1 MAASARKA
9 LPGARGEGETGGSS
23 FRRRRKVFRGPCAR
37 RGLAVAWRPTGGTG
51 RRCGFR
57 KTASSIPEEK
67 AGASDMAAQIG
78 SRLTIAIPS
87 LFTLVRANEA
97 WRSDST
103 RQDRGGSSLR
113 GGNSPL
119 PEFRSSKSGSAAP
132 ARGEY
137 RRCRKSRETKSA
149 GVSGGASVVASRQCR
164 ELIRFNRMR
173 LARKGAVHDHQ
184 VRQG

>member
-1 MAASARKA
+1 MQ
-9 LPGARGEGETGGSS
+9 GGGGETGGSS
-23 FRRRRKVFRGPCAR
+23 SRRRRKVFRGPCAR
-37 RGLAVAWRPTGGTG
+37 RGLAGAWRPTGL
-51 RRCGFR
+51 CGAKVR
-57 KTASSIPEEK
+57 IPGTASSIPKEK
-67 AGASDMAAQIG
+67 AGVSDIAAHIG

-103 RQDRGGSSLR
+103 CQDRGGLSLC

-119 PEFRSSKSGSAAP
+119 PKFRSSKSGSAVP

-137 RRCRKSRETKSA
+137 HRCRKSRETKSA

-164 ELIRFNRMR
+164 ERIRFNRMS

-184 VRQG
+184 VLQG

>member
-1 MAASARKA
+1 MQGGRGNRRLE
-9 LPGARGEGETGGSS
+9 LPTQAEG
-23 FRRRRKVFRGPCAR
+23 FPRPLRPQGPCGRMASDGAV
-37 RGLAVAWRPTGGTG
+37 RGGAG

-57 KTASSIPEEK
+57 ETASSIPKEK
-67 AGASDMAAQIG
+67 AGVSDMAAQIG

-103 RQDRGGSSLR
+103 RQNRGGLSLR

-119 PEFRSSKSGSAAP
+119 PKFRSSKSGSAAP

-164 ELIRFNRMR
+164 ERIRFNRMS